1 MSKIKYEPVNKS
13 ISDYYAE
20 VASRTRW
27 NKDNPPNIVF
37 AIGTARTGTTASLNV
52 FRGSKV
58 EDVEGKLHDI
68 PVAYQHFKAGL
79 RHAMFG
85 WVNNPNW
92 EYKIPDVPVFY
103 MKDTIGPY
111 TEDSIYNPLKVFEQ
125 MGYPI
130 NKIFPVFFYRDPLD
144 SFASWIDKLSPI
156 VPRNILLETFI
167 VAANTLLEIKKEVE
181 TRGLPHAT
189 FLYET
194 IRDNSPNDA
203 ALALF
208 NTINQTIK
216 VTDEKKL
223 ILTENTTENW
233 DKLDQEGWHPDQPAM
248 YEIPRIDE
256 RLHHDA
262 KTKKSWEFKIKTPEK
277 LTTIILPN
285 ELKRLENA
293 GLPKIYNEFRLSAQR
308 TLGLPID
315 ELRSFEAVK
324 EVFTRQGKEG
334 NRTIQARK

>member
-1 MSKIKYEPVNKS
+1 MNKNKYEQVDKS
-13 ISDYYAE
+13 ISDYYTE

-27 NKDNPPNIVF
+27 NKVNPPNIVF

-58 EDVEGKLHDI
+58 EDAEGKQHEI

-79 RHAMFG
+79 RHAMFD
-85 WVNNPNW
+85 WIHNPDW

-111 TEDSIYNPLKVFEQ
+111 TEDSVYNPLKVFEQ
-125 MGYPI
+125 IGYPI

-167 VAANTLLEIKKEVE
+167 VASNTLLEVKKEVE
-181 TRGLPHAT
+181 GKGLPHAT

-194 IRDNSPNDA
+194 IRDNSSRDA

-208 NTINQTIK
+208 NVINKTIEVSDK
-216 VTDEKKL
+216 KKL
-223 ILTENTTENW
+223 ILTVNTTENW
-233 DKLDQEGWHPDQPAM
+233 DKLDQEGWHPNQPAR
-248 YEIPRIDE
+248 YEIARIDK

-262 KTKKSWEFKIKTPEK
+262 KTKKSWEFKIKTPE
-277 LTTIILPN
+277 
-285 ELKRLENA
+285 ELAEMITPDEVKRLEEA
-293 GLPKIYNEFRLSAQR
+293 GISKIYNEFRLSAQR
-308 TLGLPID
+308 TLCLPIN
-315 ELRSFEAVK
+315 ELRSFESLNDYHRYK
-324 EVFTRQGKEG
+324 
-334 NRTIQARK
+334 ARLSIL

>member
-1 MSKIKYEPVNKS
+1 MSKIKYEPVNRS

-20 VASRTRW
+20 VALRTKW

-58 EDVEGKLHDI
+58 EDAKGNQYEI

-79 RHAMFG
+79 RHAMFD
-85 WVNNPNW
+85 WVNNPDW
-92 EYKIPDVPVFY
+92 EYKIPDVPLFY

-111 TEDSIYNPLKVFEQ
+111 TEDSVYNPLKVFEQ
-125 MGYPI
+125 IGYPI

-167 VAANTLLEIKKEVE
+167 VASNTLLEIKEEVE
-181 TRGLPHAT
+181 EKGLPHAT

-194 IRDNSPNDA
+194 IRDNSSNDT

-208 NTINQTIK
+208 NKINQTIEVSDK
-216 VTDEKKL
+216 KKL
-223 ILTENTTENW
+223 VSTENTTENW
-233 DKLDQEGWHPDQPAM
+233 GKLDQEGWHPDQPAI
-248 YEIPRIDE
+248 YEIPRIDK

-262 KTKKSWEFKIKTPEK
+262 KTKTSWEFKIKTAEK
-277 LTTIILPN
+277 LATIILPS
-285 ELKRLENA
+285 ELKRLEKA
-293 GLPKIYNEFRLSAQR
+293 GLPQIYNEFRLSVQR
-308 TLGLPID
+308 TLVLPID
-315 ELRSFEAVK
+315 KLKSFERVK
-324 EVFTRQGKEG
+324 EVFTHQNVEG
-334 NRTIQARK
+334 AQRIQTRK

>member
-1 MSKIKYEPVNKS
+1 MSKNKYEPVNKS
-13 ISDYYAE
+13 ISDYYGE
-20 VASRTRW
+20 VAQRTRW

-58 EDVEGKLHDI
+58 EDAGGKQYEI

-85 WVNNPNW
+85 WINNPDW
-92 EYKIPDVPVFY
+92 EYQIPDVPVFY

-125 MGYPI
+125 IDYPI

-144 SFASWIDKLSPI
+144 SFASWIDKLSSI
-156 VPRNILLETFI
+156 VPRDILLESFI
-167 VAANTLLEIKKEVE
+167 TASNTLLKIKREVE
-181 TRGLPHAT
+181 VRGLPHTT

-194 IRDNSPNDA
+194 IRDNTPIEA
-203 ALALF
+203 ASALF
-208 NTINQTIK
+208 DQINRTIQK
-216 VTDEKKL
+216 TDGKK
-223 ILTENTTENW
+223 IVLTENTTENW
-233 DKLDQEGWHPDQPAM
+233 DRLDQEGWHPNQPAI
-248 YEIPRIDE
+248 YEIPQIDK

-262 KTKKSWEFKIKTPEK
+262 KTKKNWDFKIKTPEK
-277 LTTIILPN
+277 LATVILPE
-285 ELKRLENA
+285 ELRRLEEA
-293 GLPKIYNEFRLSAQR
+293 GIPQIYYEFRLSTQR

-315 ELRSFEAVK
+315 ELRSFERVR
-324 EVFTRQGKEG
+324 EVFARQDVEGVQRIQTRK
-334 NRTIQARK
+334 

>member
-1 MSKIKYEPVNKS
+1 MSKYVYKPVNKS
-13 ISDYYAE
+13 ISDYYEE

-58 EDVEGKLHDI
+58 EDAEGNLHGI

-79 RHAMFG
+79 RHAMFD
-85 WVNNPNW
+85 WVNNPDW

-111 TEDSIYNPLKVFEQ
+111 TEDSVYNPLKVFEQ
-125 MGYPI
+125 IGYPI

-181 TRGLPHAT
+181 ARGLPHAT

-208 NTINQTIK
+208 NKINKTIE
-216 VTDEKKL
+216 VSDRKKL

-233 DKLDQEGWHPDQPAM
+233 DRLDQEGWHPNQPAI
-248 YEIPRIDE
+248 YEIPRID
-256 RLHHDA
+256 RKLHHDA
-262 KTKKSWEFKIKTPEK
+262 KTKKSWEFKVKTPEK
-277 LTTIILPN
+277 LADMITPD
-285 ELKRLENA
+285 EVKRLEEA
-293 GLPKIYNEFRLSAQR
+293 GIPQIYDEFRMDAQKTLRLSIGES
-308 TLGLPID
+308 T
-315 ELRSFEAVK
+315 SFRGIK
-324 EVFTRQGKEG
+324 EVFAKRSAEGQQRIQTRK
-334 NRTIQARK
+334 

>member
-1 MSKIKYEPVNKS
+1 MSKNIYKPVNKS
-13 ISDYYAE
+13 ISEYYAE
-20 VASRTRW
+20 VASRIRW
-27 NKDNPPNIVF
+27 NKDNPSNIVF
-37 AIGTARTGTTASLNV
+37 AVGTARTGTTASLNV

-58 EDVEGKLHDI
+58 EDAEGKQYEI

-79 RHAMFG
+79 RHAMFD
-85 WVNNPNW
+85 WVNNPDW

-111 TEDSIYNPLKVFEQ
+111 TEDSVYHPLKVFEQ
-125 MGYPI
+125 IDYPI

-167 VAANTLLEIKKEVE
+167 VATNTLLEIKKEVE
-181 TRGLPHAT
+181 ARGLPHAT

-208 NTINQTIK
+208 NKINQTIEVSDK
-216 VTDEKKL
+216 KKL
-223 ILTENTTENW
+223 ISTENTTENW
-233 DKLDQEGWHPDQPAM
+233 DKLDQEGWHPDQPAI
-248 YEIPRIDE
+248 YEIPRIDR

-277 LTTIILPN
+277 LAKFILPN
-285 ELKRLENA
+285 ELKRLEMA
-293 GLPKIYNEFRLSAQR
+293 GLPQTYNEFRLSAQR
-308 TLGLPID
+308 TLELPID
-315 ELRSFEAVK
+315 ELRSFERVK
-324 EVFTRQGKEG
+324 EVFARQSVEGVQRLQTRK
-334 NRTIQARK
+334 